1 MAHSVLHWQAS
12 PDQKVK
18 EVTHWLLQA
27 LDELLEGWDS
37 TEGESYAERYH
48 VRFQLLFLCMG
59 TFPNESQITQRFQ
72 I

>member
-1 MAHSVLHWQAS
+1 MYLWSRSADSFLVWQAS

-18 EVTHWLLQA
+18 EVTRWLLQA

-48 VRFQLLFLCMG
+48 VRVQLLCLRGNIFK
-59 TFPNESQITQRFQ
+59 
-72 I
+72 